1 MMLVEQKNREQGEVS
16 MQEVYCRHCD
26 RSADVEDREPVWGAC
41 GSEEALRCPEC
52 GHLDSLSHL
61 DADARRLVFEA
72 AVGRWLVRLE
82 ERMRS
87 HPEPTRVA

>member
-1 MMLVEQKNREQGEVS
+1 

-26 RSADVEDREPVWGAC
+26 RSADVDYREPVWGAG

-52 GHLDSLSHL
+52 GRLDSLSHL
-61 DADARRLVFEA
+61 DADAHRLVFEA
-72 AVGRWLVRLE
+72 AVGRWLARLE

-87 HPEPTRVA
+87 HPEATKVA